1 MSANVV
7 ALKLVPPTTKAEKHT
22 RTVLDTLELTPDVVN
37 AWILPPFQR
46 ELHVNDRVRELAT
59 QIREH
64 DGVISGV
71 LTLGVL
77 DKKTYLLDGQHRR
90 QAFLLAE
97 CRVGYSDVRICYFDT
112 MAEMGEEYV
121 RLNSSLVRMKPDDI
135 LRGLE
140 QTSEALMHVRKRC
153 PFVGYDHIRYG
164 EKAPILS
171 MSMAI
176 RAWRGAAGEMPSSS
190 ACGVSATTLVQ
201 LFTMDDA
208 RPMADFMLLAL
219 GAWGRDESYA
229 RLWNTLNLTLCMWL
243 YRRLV
248 LTQYSH
254 KIPKMAPEIF
264 SRCLMALSAN
274 SNYLDWL
281 AGRRLTERDRSPAY
295 SRIRATF
302 VERIQE
308 DTGKK
313 VFMPAPSWYTSS

>member
-1 MSANVV
+1 MFNGAV
-7 ALKLVPPTTKAEKHT
+7 LKLAPPTTKAEKHT
-22 RTVLDTLELTPDVVN
+22 RTTLDTLELTPDVVN
-37 AWILPPFQR
+37 GWVLPPFQR
-46 ELHVNDRVRELAT
+46 ELHVNSRVEELAAH
-59 QIREH
+59 IRNN

-90 QAFLLAE
+90 KAFILSE
-97 CRVGYSDVRICYFDT
+97 CKVGYSDVRICYFET

-121 RLNSSLVRMKPDDI
+121 RLNSSLVRMRPDDI

-140 QTSEALMHVRKRC
+140 QTSEALMHLRKRC

-164 EKAPILS
+164 DKAPILS

-176 RAWRGAAGEMPSSS
+176 RAWRGSAGEMPSSS
-190 ACGVSATTLVQ
+190 ACGISATTLVQ
-201 LFTMDDA
+201 MFTIEDA

-219 GAWGRDESYA
+219 GAWGRDESYV

-248 LTQYSH
+248 LTQHSH
-254 KIPKMAPEIF
+254 KVAKMSPEVF

-274 SNYLDWL
+274 SHYLDWL

-295 SRIRATF
+295 SRIRSIF

-308 DTGKK
+308 DTGKRP
-313 VFMPAPSWYTSS
+313 FMPAPAWFTAK

>member
-1 MSANVV
+1 MPATPFS
-7 ALKLVPPTTKAEKHT
+7 KPTTKAEKHT
-22 RTVLDTLELTPDVVN
+22 RTTLDTLELTPDVVN

-46 ELHVNDRVRELAT
+46 ELRVNSRVEELAV
-59 QIREH
+59 QIKAH

-90 QAFLLAE
+90 QAFLLSE
-97 CRVGYSDVRICYFDT
+97 CPVGYSDVRICHFET
-112 MAEMGEEYV
+112 LAEMGQEYV

-140 QTSEALMHVRKRC
+140 QTSEALKHIRQRC
-153 PFVGYDHIRYG
+153 PFIGYDHIRYSD
-164 EKAPILS
+164 KAPILS

-190 ACGVSATTLVQ
+190 ACGVSATDLVD
-201 LFTMDDA
+201 LFGMDDA
-208 RPMADFMLLAL
+208 RPMADFMLIAL

-229 RLWNTLNLTLCMWL
+229 KLWNTLNLSLCMWL
-243 YRRLV
+243 YRKLV

-254 KIPKMAPEIF
+254 KVGKMAPETF

-281 AGRRLTERDRSPAY
+281 TGRRLTERDRSPAY
-295 SRIRATF
+295 ARIRSVF
-302 VERIQE
+302 IDRIQE

-313 VFMPAPSWYTSS
+313 VFMPAPAWFTAK